1 MTEQLQDEQKECD
14 TLKRIEK
21 IFPDKDEKDEKEDML
36 QLVNKNCSEFFLDQY
51 GLPYAVVR
59 LSDHIET
66 ISMNGK
72 RFRNWVCKT
81 KYDVT
86 KALLSSETLTSVLNI
101 LKSKAEFDNNT
112 RNLHLRV
119 AGSDAEPYVI
129 YYDLTNSKW
138 EVIKITVDG
147 WSIEKSPIMFRR
159 YSNQRTQ

>member
-1 MTEQLQDEQKECD
+1 M
-14 TLKRIEK
+14 
-21 IFPDKDEKDEKEDML
+21 
-36 QLVNKNCSEFFLDQY
+36 
-51 GLPYAVVR
+51 R
-59 LSDHIET
+59 LSGLCDHIET

-101 LKSKAEFDNNT
+101 LKSKAEFENNT

-159 YSNQRTQ
+159 YSNQRTQSYPSVHYPSDIFDQFLTLLMLKMKIINSF